1 MDKEIELKNHIAQSA
16 TLRPNYKESQEGK
29 PGILVPEEITAKTK
43 GEQKDFDGLGNMT
56 GPDEK
61 AGNNNG

>member
-1 MDKEIELKNHIAQSA
+1 MDKEIELKNQFAQSA

-29 PGILVPEEITAKTK
+29 PGILVPEEVTAKTK
-43 GEQKDFDGLGNMT
+43 GEHKDFDGLNSMT